1 MNKPLVILTND
12 FEIKPTGVREICC
25 PAPYLRAVGE
35 AGGVPV
41 LTGEQCPLE
50 LAERAD
56 GLVLTGGGDL
66 EPSYYGEERR
76 FESVVCD
83 ETRDAFELALTRAFL
98 RRGRP
103 ILAICRGFQLL
114 NVVLGGT
121 LYQDLPEELGFIH
134 SDRALRHF
142 IVTQEGSVLRA
153 LFGERFRVNSTHH
166 QAVKALGEGLTVTAR
181 SLEGVVEAYEH
192 ERLPILGCQ
201 FHPER
206 LTCLTDDRRTPDFLP
221 LFERFVAMCGER

>member
-98 RRGRP
+98 KRGRP
-103 ILAICRGFQLL
+103 ILAICRGFPL
-114 NVVLGGT
+114 
-121 LYQDLPEELGFIH
+121 
-134 SDRALRHF
+134 
-142 IVTQEGSVLRA
+142 
-153 LFGERFRVNSTHH
+153 
-166 QAVKALGEGLTVTAR
+166 
-181 SLEGVVEAYEH
+181 AY
-192 ERLPILGCQ
+192 
-201 FHPER
+201 
-206 LTCLTDDRRTPDFLP
+206 
-221 LFERFVAMCGER
+221 